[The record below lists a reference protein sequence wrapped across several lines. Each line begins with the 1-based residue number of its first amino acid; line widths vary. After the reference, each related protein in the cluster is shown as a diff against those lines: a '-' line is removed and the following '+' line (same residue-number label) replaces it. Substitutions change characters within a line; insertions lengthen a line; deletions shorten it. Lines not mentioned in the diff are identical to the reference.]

1 MYSPKT
7 IYTRIALEVI
17 RVFLKGGNTDK
28 LFLDKVP
35 EELYELRRGCFVSL
49 HLKNGKLRGCIGT
62 IEPVEDSLY
71 KEIVRNA
78 IASASR
84 DSRFSPVAID
94 EIDDI
99 EISVDVLSKPELV
112 DSIGELDPAKYGLI
126 ISDGKY
132 SRGVLLPG
140 LEGIDSV
147 EKQISIVKK
156 KAGLENSANN
166 TLDFYRFTSNRYY

>member
-17 RVFLKGGNTDK
+17 RVFLKGENSEN
-28 LFLDKVP
+28 LLLDNVP
-35 EELYELRRGCFVSL
+35 EELFEIRRGCFVSL

-62 IEPVEDSLY
+62 IEPVEESLY

-84 DSRFSPVAID
+84 DSRFSPV
-94 EIDDI
+94 EIEELDDI
-99 EISVDVLSKPELV
+99 ELSVDVLSEPELV
-112 DSIGELDPAKYGLI
+112 DSKEELDSEKYGLI
-126 ISDGKY
+126 ISSGKY
-132 SRGVLLPG
+132 SRGILLPG

-147 EKQISIVKK
+147 EQQINIVKK